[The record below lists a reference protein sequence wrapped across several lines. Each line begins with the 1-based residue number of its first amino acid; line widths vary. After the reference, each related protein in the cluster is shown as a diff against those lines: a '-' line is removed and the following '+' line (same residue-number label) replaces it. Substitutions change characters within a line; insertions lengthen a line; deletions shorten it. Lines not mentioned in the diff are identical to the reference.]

1 MSIVFMKV
9 LESSANRY
17 DRGIQIITLG
27 VIKQIYQDATD
38 GITEGQKVLDI
49 GCGTGS
55 LSFLAA
61 AKGAIVTGIDI
72 NPEMLH
78 IAELKGKELNL
89 SKNVTFIEMGVAQ
102 LDKFDDTGFDIVSS
116 GLCFS
121 ELSDD
126 ERKYTMKHIIR
137 LLSKHGKFILIEEV
151 VPNSILKKI
160 LFWMLRI
167 PLIILTYIFTQT
179 TTKPLSDLDQ
189 YITENGFV
197 AINRLQKGNLVAII
211 SKKQDDEL

>member
-1 MSIVFMKV
+1 MKV